1 MKISFKWISEII
13 DENLDFEECAELL
26 TDIGLEVEKSNVF
39 SNTNTDLSQLL
50 IGKVKECIKHPNADR
65 LKLTTVDI
73 GDTDDLKI
81 VCGAPNVDVDQ
92 TVVVAPVG
100 STLTSIKGD
109 SFKIKKAKIRDVES
123 HGMLC
128 AEDEIGIG
136 ESHDGIIILD
146 QEIKPGTKVSKV
158 FKSYSDKIFEIG
170 LTPNRCD
177 AISHFGVSRDL
188 RAAISYRK
196 DKQIDLI
203 SPSISN
209 FHNTIISPNL
219 NIDISDS
226 KDCRRFCGLVI
237 NNIEIKDSPDFIKN
251 RLNAIGINPIN
262 NIVDITNYVM
272 HELGQPLHA
281 YDRNKIKSNTIK
293 IQKFSRPKKFITLD
307 GEERDL
313 TTYDLMICDDN
324 TPMCIAGI
332 YGGLNH
338 SVSDDTTTIFL
349 ESAYFDPVTIRK
361 SSKHHL
367 LNTDSSYRFERG
379 VDLDNIDYAL
389 KRAAALIVEHCNG
402 EIISDLM
409 DEYPGKIDEKNI
421 VLNFNNVD
429 KLIGFKI
436 DKLKIKSILNLLDF
450 KINNV
455 TDISA
460 GITIPNYRHDVNRE
474 CDVIEEILRI
484 HGYNNIEIDKK
495 LNISISSLTNSN
507 NKYQNLISNY
517 LSSIGF
523 NEIMNNSLVGEKSSQ
538 NDNKVILL
546 NSLSSDIS
554 AMRTSLLPG
563 MLKSLSHNIN
573 RKNTDLKF
581 YEFGST
587 YKKHNKVYKESK
599 KLGIILS
606 GDIIQ
611 SSWYLKN
618 TKSDLFILK
627 NIILN
632 ILEKFGIN
640 YTETHE
646 NNKIVLSYSNNNA
659 RIEKVDKSLL
669 SKFEINDSEVFY
681 ASIEIDSIYS
691 SKTDEFFKI
700 NKLSKYPQVRRDF
713 SFIIDD
719 KITFSELK
727 NTIKQTSKLIKEIK
741 LMDVYD
747 GKPLKSNEKSYSF
760 SVVLEDINK
769 TLEDSEINKVSEK
782 IIKEI
787 SKRFNAV
794 LRN

>member
-26 TDIGLEVEKSNVF
+26 TDIGLEVEKSNDF

-109 SFKIKKAKIRDVES
+109 SFKIKKAKIRDIES

-146 QEIKPGTKVSKV
+146 KEIKPGTKVSKV

-293 IQKFSRPKKFITLD
+293 IQKFPRPKKFITLD

-379 VDLDNIDYAL
+379 VDLDNIDYTL

-538 NDNKVILL
+538 NDNKVKLL

-640 YTETHE
+640 YRETHE

-741 LMDVYD
+741 LMDVYG

-787 SKRFNAV
+787 SKKFNAI

>member
-13 DENLDFEECAELL
+13 DENLDFKECAELL
-26 TDIGLEVEKSNVF
+26 TDIGLEVEKSYDF

-73 GDTDDLKI
+73 GDSDDLKI

-109 SFKIKKAKIRDVES
+109 SFKIKKAKIRDIES

-146 QEIKPGTKVSKV
+146 KEIKPGTKASKV

-188 RAAISYRK
+188 RAAISYRN

-226 KDCRRFCGLVI
+226 KDCRRFCGLII

-293 IQKFSRPKKFITLD
+293 IQKFSNPKKFITLD

-313 TTYDLMICDDN
+313 TNEDLMICDDN

-338 SVSDDTTTIFL
+338 SVTDDTTTIFL

-379 VDLDNIDYAL
+379 VDLDNTEHAL
-389 KRAAALIVEHCNG
+389 KRAAALIIEHCNG

-484 HGYNNIEIDKK
+484 HGYNNVEIDKK

-507 NKYQNLISNY
+507 NKYQNLISDY
-517 LSSIGF
+517 LSSLGF

-587 YKKHNKVYKESK
+587 YKKLNDVYKESK

-606 GDIIQ
+606 GEIIP
-611 SSWYLKN
+611 SSWYSKN
-618 TKSDLFILK
+618 NKSDLFILK

-640 YTETHE
+640 YKETHE
-646 NNKIVLSYSNNNA
+646 NNKIVVSYSKNNA
-659 RIEKVDKSLL
+659 KIEKVEKSLL
-669 SKFEINDSEVFY
+669 SKFEINDYEVFY
-681 ASIEIDSIYS
+681 ASIEIDNIYE
-691 SKTDEFFKI
+691 SKTDEFFKVK
-700 NKLSKYPQVRRDF
+700 KLSKYPQVRRDF
-713 SFIIDD
+713 SFIIDN
-719 KITFSELK
+719 KIFYNDLM
-727 NTIKQTSKLIKEIK
+727 NAIKQTSKLVKEIK

-787 SKRFNAV
+787 SKKFNAV
-794 LRN
+794 LRS